1 MAATAIKV
9 SESLASEARAA
20 AADSDRSLTGQIEH
34 WARIGKALEPLFTAP
49 VVGSLKRCGG
59 DLGAIE
65 DTGERARVLDAL
77 AQLRQSPPFA
87 QTAAVLRASGGPLYE
102 ADPESAGGIVQVH
115 PDGTR
120 VAGRFVNRVF
130 KPDPP
135 ADKAT

>member
-34 WARIGKALEPLFTAP
+34 WARIGKAVEPLFTAP
-49 VVGSLKRCGG
+49 VVGSLKRSGG
-59 DLGAIE
+59 DLEVIE
-65 DTGERARVLDAL
+65 DEVERARVLDAL
-77 AQLRQSPPFA
+77 AALRQSPPFA
-87 QTAAVLRASGGPLYE
+87 QSAAFLRASTRPLYE
-102 ADPESAGGIVQVH
+102 VDPEAAEGIVQVR

-130 KPDPP
+130 EPDPP
-135 ADKAT
+135 TSKET